1 MAQEE
6 VLAAG
11 ASIGACPLCRLG
23 MRKIG
28 RLVAGQDDANHHFV
42 FAVCDRCTARLDRL
56 PVKLQRRQMQVAISN
71 LARRSSDR
79 FLVRFFETSIE
90 ANIYCQMEAAR
101 LSQSR

>member
-71 LARRSSDR
+71 LARQSEGRV
-79 FLVRFFETSIE
+79 LWFFDTEVE
-90 ANIYCQMEAAR
+90 ARIYCQMEAAR